1 MNDSEHPASVDQCP
15 VELSARIIGQKWTLQ
30 IVNHLIHDR
39 TLRFCELQEALGGV
53 NPSTLSSRLKM
64 LEEEG
69 IVLRRQRSTVPPH
82 VEYSLTPKGKSLEP
96 IISAVRRWG
105 NRWLCSPDAGLPV
118 ESNGAVKGMAEG
130 ATTGVRTTSTAE
142 ALAAA

>member
-1 MNDSEHPASVDQCP
+1 MTDSEHSASFDQCP

-30 IVNHLIHDR
+30 IVNHLIHHG

-69 IVLRRQRSTVPPH
+69 IVQRTQLSAVPPH
-82 VEYSLTPKGKSLEP
+82 VEYILNLNGSSLNP
-96 IISAVRRWG
+96 IIAAVRNWG
-105 NRWLCSPDAGLPV
+105 NRWLCSS
-118 ESNGAVKGMAEG
+118 EEIAEG
-130 ATTGVRTTSTAE
+130 NMNGVVVELAAKPVV
-142 ALAAA
+142 ALAGSG

>member
-1 MNDSEHPASVDQCP
+1 MTDSEHPASSDQCP

-30 IVNHLIHDR
+30 IVNHLIHDG

-69 IVLRRQRSTVPPH
+69 IVARTQRSTVPPH
-82 VEYSLTPKGKSLEP
+82 VEYSLTPKGSSLNP
-96 IISAVRRWG
+96 IILAVRHWG
-105 NRWLCSPDAGLPV
+105 NRWLCSNEENEMVAERNLNGLVVDLTNEPTV
-118 ESNGAVKGMAEG
+118 
-130 ATTGVRTTSTAE
+130 
-142 ALAAA
+142 ALAAPG